1 MPKADR
7 GMIVVFGSINVDL
20 VCRVPSIARPGETVL
35 ARGYETLHGG
45 KGANQAVAAARA
57 GGGLPVFMCG
67 RVGEDGFGHAARANL
82 VQERIDVGGVLAGPD
97 PTGCAFIAVDPEG
110 ENAITVASG
119 ANAALRASDL
129 TRAFEDGD
137 VLVLQMEV
145 PFVEGLSV
153 ARHARAGGAR
163 VVWNLAPA
171 SPDLDRAACLSL
183 IGATDVLIVNE
194 HEARAAA
201 ALTGPENEDAEKAA
215 AALSA
220 AGADVV
226 LTRGARGAV
235 LARAGSIVAEARA
248 AAVQVVDTTGA
259 GDTFVG
265 TLATCI
271 AEGRDLFDG
280 LARSCLAASLAC
292 RASGAQ
298 PGMPTRIELDRRQ
311 RGSR

>member
-1 MPKADR
+1 
-7 GMIVVFGSINVDL
+7 MIVVFGSINVDL
-20 VCRVPSIARPGETVL
+20 VCRVPAIARPGETVL

-57 GGGLPVFMCG
+57 GGGLPVSMCG
-67 RVGEDGFGHAARANL
+67 RVGDDGFGHAARANL
-82 VQERIDVGGVLAGPD
+82 AREGIDVTGVVAGPD
-97 PTGCAFIAVDPEG
+97 PTGCAFIAVDPGG

-119 ANAALRASDL
+119 ANASLRATDL
-129 TRAFEDGD
+129 THVFGMGD

-145 PFVEGLSV
+145 PFGEALVV
-153 ARHARAGGAR
+153 ARRARAGGAR
-163 VVWNLAPA
+163 VLWNFAPA
-171 SPDLDRAACLSL
+171 LPELDRAACLSL
-183 IGATDVLIVNE
+183 LAASDVLVVNE

-201 ALTGPENEDAEKAA
+201 ALIGPENKSAENAA
-215 AALSA
+215 TALSA

-235 LARAGSIVAEARA
+235 LARARAIEAEAGA

-265 TLATCI
+265 ALAICM
-271 AEGRDLFDG
+271 AEGRDLADG

-292 RASGAQ
+292 RAAGAQ
-298 PGMPTRIELDRRQ
+298 AGMPSRIELDRAQ
-311 RGSR
+311 SGSS